1 MIGSGAVQ
9 DINWT
14 LEAGGDDDGYWT
26 GLEVTGPNEYRCG
39 GGMAGPKLYGEDLI
53 NTYTGRCDDGP
64 LGIVVR
70 SRPEVTRVVIR
81 TGAGD
86 ETDMVSCG
94 PGVLDELRFYV
105 GFAWPVPP
113 SGKFGLDQLRAFDD
127 AGNQLAVDDLS
138 FWDRMHR

>member
-1 MIGSGAVQ
+1 MSETRVIGSGALQ

-26 GLEVTGPNEYRCG
+26 GLEVTGPNDYRCG

-70 SRPEVTRVVIR
+70 SRPEVARIVIR

-86 ETDMVSCG
+86 EPRVKTS
-94 PGVLDELRFYV
+94 L
-105 GFAWPVPP
+105 P
-113 SGKFGLDQLRAFDD
+113 SSGRD
-127 AGNQLAVDDLS
+127 AQSQG
-138 FWDRMHR
+138 